1 MMLNLVIDE
10 KVKPQDTGNR
20 RGMRIGEL
28 ARRTEVPARLLRYY
42 EDRGLITP
50 GRGPS
55 GYRDYPESAINRV
68 NQIRGLLESGLPT
81 EIIRDVLPCLESP
94 CTLQLR
100 DVPPDLLARLEV
112 QRDRIDQRIA
122 CLSRNRDAIAAYLA
136 SLRAGDGEAPAI
148 SAAPE
153 MVDAHPAAPR

>member
-1 MMLNLVIDE
+1 
-10 KVKPQDTGNR
+10 
-20 RGMRIGEL
+20 MRIGEL

-42 EDRGLITP
+42 EDRGLISP
-50 GRGPS
+50 ERGPS

-68 NQIRGLLESGLPT
+68 NQIRGLLESGLPA

-100 DVPPDLLARLEV
+100 DAPPDLAARLEV
-112 QRDRIDQRIA
+112 HRDRIDRRIA

-136 SLRAGDGEAPAI
+136 SLRAGDPGTAAA
-148 SAAPE
+148 SAAAG
-153 MVDAHPAAPR
+153 MVDVQSAAAG